1 MNILKKYLYIDN
13 FDTNLIDKQD
23 QNTGIIFR
31 NYKTPLHLDT
41 IIMTRDYCKKN
52 GKKFYLSN
60 NFKLALKLNLDGAYV
75 PSFNSS
81 FDHLSY
87 SLKSK
92 FLLRGSAHSLR
103 QIKTKELQ
111 KVKVI
116 FISSIF
122 KKKNYLGIYRF
133 KNLTKIAKNNIIAL
147 GGISEKNIK
156 KLKLLNCYGFAGI
169 DYFK

>member
-60 NFKLALKLNLDGAYV
+60 NFKLALKLDLDGAYL

-87 SLKSK
+87 SLKTK
-92 FLLRGSAHSLR
+92 FLLLGSAHSLR

-116 FISSIF
+116 FISSIKKNF
-122 KKKNYLGIYRF
+122 RKLRLFLFLLYLKKK
-133 KNLTKIAKNNIIAL
+133 II
-147 GGISEKNIK
+147 
-156 KLKLLNCYGFAGI
+156 
-169 DYFK
+169 